1 MLSAW
6 MRSHLPQI
14 AFSLTAMVLVLGGPY
29 LNGAVKKVTQPLHWL
44 VRYALFVLLSTVGY
58 GLITNLGLQS
68 IRGLLTRLNSL
79 QLIAVVFGAHLVLA
93 WFLKREKKI

>member
-29 LNGAVKKVTQPLHWL
+29 INGAVKKATQPLHWL
-44 VRYALFVLLSTVGY
+44 LRYALFVLLSTVGY
-58 GLITNLGLQS
+58 GLIANFGLQATRS
-68 IRGLLTRLNSL
+68 LLARLTSF
-79 QLIAVVFGAHLVLA
+79 QLIGAVFGAHLVLA